1 MDIKAIKYE
10 QEQVK
15 QENIRKAEYERS
27 LQNHKA
33 NILNSLEER
42 QAEDQRREFEKV
54 VEEIKY
60 TENVDAAEVKKTN
73 DL

>member
-60 TENVDAAEVKKTN
+60 TENVDANEVKKTN